1 MKKWNNRGAAL
12 WAALFLAA
20 SAVSTGQEILDGV
33 VAVVGDEIVQKSEL
47 EQMAQYYAL
56 QTGLRPADHPAEYQ
70 ALKHDIL
77 QNLID
82 DRVMMAKAKEDTV
95 TVDDAKVEAELEN
108 RIRSLVQQMGSE
120 AKVEAQF
127 GAPIKKIKRDH
138 REEVKNMMIVREL
151 QNTKFRGLQVSR
163 REVESFYESIRDSLP
178 EKKPTVRLS
187 QILLRIQPG
196 EASRVKSLERV
207 RQIRDR
213 IRKGES
219 FEALARE
226 ASEDPGTA
234 GRGGDLGFVDR
245 GTLFPAFE
253 EAAFQLNPGQVSD
266 VVETPVGFHL
276 IQAVEKRGD
285 QIHCRHILIRIEKS
299 GKDDE
304 IVLQRIAAVRE
315 RAMKGEDFNA
325 LARECSDD
333 SSTRAQGGDLGWFS
347 LDDVQIDEFRN
358 AADTLEVGEI
368 SMPFETQFGF
378 HIVKMEGRR
387 EKQKYS
393 LTDDYEQFRARALE
407 FKMQKM
413 KKQWIDQLKKT
424 MYIKVNEDLI

>member
-1 MKKWNNRGAAL
+1 M
-12 WAALFLAA
+12 AA
-20 SAVSTGQEILDGV
+20 SAASTGQEILDGV

-56 QTGLRPADHPAEYQ
+56 QTGLRPADHPAEYL
-70 ALKHDIL
+70 ALKREIL

-95 TVDDAKVEAELEN
+95 TIEDAKVDAELEN
-108 RIRSLVQQMGSE
+108 RIQSLVQQMGSE

-151 QNTKFRGLQVSR
+151 QNSKFRSLQVSR
-163 REVESFYESIRDSLP
+163 REVEAFYESIRDSLP

-196 EASRVKSLERV
+196 EASRVKSLEKIRH
-207 RQIRDR
+207 IRDR

-219 FEALARE
+219 FEAVARE

-234 GRGGDLGFVDR
+234 SRGGDLGFVDR

-253 EAAFQLNPGQVSD
+253 EAAFQLSPGQISE

-299 GKDDE
+299 GSDDK

-315 RAMKGEDFNA
+315 RALKGEDFNA

-347 LDDVQIDEFRN
+347 LEDVQIDEFRN

-378 HIVKMEGRR
+378 HVVKMEARR
-387 EKQKYS
+387 EKQKFS
-393 LTDDYEQFRARALE
+393 LTEDYDQFRARALE

-424 MYIKVNEDLI
+424 MYIRVNEDLI

>member
-1 MKKWNNRGAAL
+1 MKKWNKRSAAV
-12 WAALFLAA
+12 WAAFFLAA
-20 SAVSTGQEILDGV
+20 SAASTGQEILDGV
-33 VAVVGDEIVQKSEL
+33 AAVVGDEIVQKSEL

-56 QTGLRPADHPAEYQ
+56 QTGLRPADHPAEYRT
-70 ALKHDIL
+70 LKRDIL

-95 TVDDAKVEAELEN
+95 IVDDAKVDAELEN

-138 REEVKNMMIVREL
+138 REEVKNMMVVREL

-163 REVESFYESIRDSLP
+163 REVETFYESIRDSLP

-187 QILLRIQPG
+187 QILIRIHPG
-196 EASRVKSLERV
+196 EASRVKSLEKM

-213 IRKGES
+213 IRKGEA

-234 GRGGDLGFVDR
+234 SRGGDLGFVDR

-253 EAAFQLNPGQVSD
+253 EAAFQLSPGQVSD

-299 GKDDE
+299 GSDDE
-304 IVLQRIAAVRE
+304 IVLQRIEAVRE
-315 RAMKGEDFNA
+315 RAMKGEDFSA

-347 LDDVQIDEFRN
+347 LEDVQIDEFRI

-378 HIVKMEGRR
+378 HVVKMEARR

-424 MYIKVNEDLI
+424 MYIRVNEDLI

>member
-1 MKKWNNRGAAL
+1 VTKPNRRIAAGFMVF
-12 WAALFLAA
+12 FLAA
-20 SAVSTGQEILDGV
+20 SAPSPGQEILDGV

-56 QTGLRPADHPAEYQ
+56 QTGLRPADHPAEFQ
-70 ALKHDIL
+70 SLKRDIL

-95 TVDDAKVEAELEN
+95 TVEDSKVEAELEN
-108 RIRSLVQQMGSE
+108 RIQSLVQQLGSE

-138 REEVKNMMIVREL
+138 REEVRKMMIVREL
-151 QNTKFRGLQVSR
+151 QNTRFRGLQVSR
-163 REVESFYESIRDSLP
+163 REVETFYESIKDSLP

-187 QILLRIQPG
+187 QILLRIHAG
-196 EASRVKSLERV
+196 EASRVQALEKINEV
-207 RQIRDR
+207 RER

-219 FEALARE
+219 FETAARE
-226 ASEDPGTA
+226 MSEDPGTA
-234 GRGGDLGFVDR
+234 SRGGDLGFVDR

-253 EAAFQLNPGQVSD
+253 EAAFQLSPGQVSD
-266 VVETPVGFHL
+266 VIETPVGFHL

-285 QIHCRHILIRIEKS
+285 QIHCRHILVRIEKS
-299 GKDDE
+299 GSDDE
-304 IVLQRIAAVRE
+304 IVLQRLLAVRD
-315 RAMKGEDFNA
+315 RALKGEDFNA

-333 SSTRAQGGDLGWFS
+333 STTRAQGGDLGWFS

-358 AADTLEVGEI
+358 AADTLRIGDI

-378 HIVKMEGRR
+378 HIVKMEARK

-393 LTDDYEQFRARALE
+393 LAEDYEQFKGRAME

-413 KKQWIDQLKKT
+413 RKQWIDQLKKT

>member
-1 MKKWNNRGAAL
+1 MC
-12 WAALFLAA
+12 AALFLAA
-20 SAVSTGQEILDGV
+20 SAALTGQEILDGV
-33 VAVVGDEIVQKSEL
+33 AAVVGDEIVQKSEL

-56 QTGLRPADHPAEYQ
+56 QTGLRPADHPAEYR
-70 ALKHDIL
+70 ALKRDIL

-95 TVDDAKVEAELEN
+95 TIDDAKVDAELEN

-151 QNTKFRGLQVSR
+151 QNTRFRGLQVSR
-163 REVESFYESIRDSLP
+163 REVETFYESIRDSLP

-196 EASRVKSLERV
+196 EASRVKSQERM

-226 ASEDPGTA
+226 SSEDPGTA
-234 GRGGDLGFVDR
+234 SRGGDLGFVDR

-276 IQAVEKRGD
+276 IQVVEKRGD

-299 GKDDE
+299 GSDDD

-315 RAMKGEDFNA
+315 RALKGEDFNA

-347 LDDVQIDEFRN
+347 LEDVQIDEFRN
-358 AADTLEVGEI
+358 AADTLAIGEI

-378 HIVKMEGRR
+378 HVVKMEGRR

-393 LTDDYEQFRARALE
+393 LADDYEQFRARALE